1 MILIF
6 NPEKIMKLKTAER
19 KYFGRENDALEI
31 EVSRA
36 EDSFI
41 YDRNGKRYIDL
52 FMGWCVGN
60 FGWNNPEV
68 KKTVRN
74 YDGADYIYPGFHFK
88 PWVELAE
95 VLAKIT
101 PGNLEKSF
109 RATGGSE
116 ANEAALQMAMLYT
129 KRNKFLS
136 MEESYHGNT
145 IATISIGSSESQ
157 EKFGNLLPNCKK
169 IAMPPNAK
177 ALSKAE
183 THLKK
188 KDIAAFIIEPVICNY
203 HTCVPDQE
211 FMSGI
216 RDLCTKYGTLLI
228 IDEVATGFG
237 RTGKLFGCEHF
248 NIVPDIMTMSKAIAG
263 GAAGLGAA
271 ITTHEIANKIKDDFQ
286 FYSTFGWH
294 PLSTIAA
301 LANIKYILK
310 HKVQLLD
317 HVNEMGNLFME
328 RLNGMD
334 IGEDAEVWGKGL
346 AITLN
351 LNDSKRAKKVAEK
364 CRKDGLLIHQE
375 SEGLQFFPA
384 LNIKKKVAL
393 EALDI
398 LESNL

>member
-1 MILIF
+1 
-6 NPEKIMKLKTAER
+6 MKLKSREQ
-19 KYFGRENDALEI
+19 KYFGRETEAF
-31 EVSRA
+31 EVEVAST
-36 EDSFI
+36 EGSFI

-60 FGWNNPEV
+60 FGWNNPDV
-68 KKTVRN
+68 KKAVHY
-74 YDGADYIYPGFHFK
+74 YDGPDYVYPGLHFE

-95 VLAKIT
+95 MLAEIT
-101 PGNLEKSF
+101 PGRLEKSF

-129 KRNKFLS
+129 KRAKFLS

-145 IATISIGSSESQ
+145 IATISIGASDSR
-157 EKFGNLLPNCKK
+157 EKFGNMLPNCRK
-169 IAMPPNAK
+169 IAMPPDAK
-177 ALSKAE
+177 ALSKAQ
-183 THLKK
+183 TLLKK

-203 HTCVPDQE
+203 LTYVPDQE
-211 FMSGI
+211 FMNGI

-248 NIVPDIMTMSKAIAG
+248 DIVPDIMTMAKAISG
-263 GAAGLGAA
+263 GAAGLGAT
-271 ITTHEIANKIKDDFQ
+271 ITTREIAEKIKDDFE

-301 LANIKYILK
+301 IANLKYIK
-310 HKVQLLD
+310 KNKAHLLD
-317 HVNEMGNLFME
+317 HVNEMGDLFIK
-328 RLNGMD
+328 RLNAMD
-334 IGEDAEVWGKGL
+334 SGEDTTVRGKGL
-346 AITLN
+346 AITFN
-351 LNDSKRAKKVAEK
+351 LNDSKRAEKIADK

-375 SEGLQFFPA
+375 SEALQFFPA
-384 LNIKKKVAL
+384 LNIKKEVVL
-393 EALDI
+393 EALEI